1 MAYALATLYYILL
14 NTKGVDACSKSH
26 PVREELD
33 RLKGYV
39 VRLQK
44 SSSSP
49 HDPSVQSRLRIDA
62 AAAKR
67 IVDHNTSL
75 GKRKLNDAR

>member
-14 NTKGVDACSKSH
+14 NTKGVDACSMPH
-26 PVREELD
+26 PVREEID

-39 VRLQK
+39 LKLQNF
-44 SSSSP
+44 SSGS
-49 HDPSVQSRLRIDA
+49 HDSSVQSRLRIDA

-75 GKRKLNDAR
+75 GKRKLNDVR